1 MKTAQQSSEQR
12 RSDAANAQEF
22 HQIQQFV
29 AECRRLWPG
38 AMIVLRPDG
47 APVAGPAN
55 EHARAFAAMFARI
68 FIGGNSKER
77 TMENSNSNLPT
88 QNNDVAD
95 IVLQKMVART
105 PLLRFRNGVF
115 QIGQDEVLIGTEYTA
130 YPLDG
135 RWGWVL
141 FEDRQLI
148 DQRMG
153 PISGGPIPKP
163 DERDWQ
169 FQYQIPLETMDG
181 ELIAFVTSS
190 QPPSMVAPGCT
201 PVARPFATVKS
212 LDGGEKSLPVAG
224 CSTFLGCMTTSPFP
238 RSSIGAPRQIGL
250 APNVV
255 PGGRTTCRP

>member
-29 AECRRLWPG
+29 AACRRQWPG
-38 AMIVLRPDG
+38 AIIVLRPDG
-47 APVAGPAN
+47 TPVAGPAN
-55 EHARAFAAMFARI
+55 EQARAFAAMFARI
-68 FIGGNSKER
+68 FIGGNSQER

-95 IVLQKMVART
+95 IVLQEMVAHT

-141 FEDRQLI
+141 FENRQLI

-169 FQYQIPLETMDG
+169 FQYQIPFETTDG
-181 ELIAFVTSS
+181 ELIAFVTCSTGG
-190 QPPSMVAPGCT
+190 QIAVEELCRKAANNKKAGRDYT
-201 PVARPFATVKS
+201 LKVRLAIGTFKS
-212 LDGGEKSLPVAG
+212 TDHGEKERPKFGIVDAPVEISKTKKKPAEFG
-224 CSTFLGCMTTSPFP
+224 DEIPF
-238 RSSIGAPRQIGL
+238 
-250 APNVV
+250 
-255 PGGRTTCRP
+255 